1 MTSISV
7 EKYTGAE
14 GRKIVDGLAGL
25 RLKVFWDYPYLYE
38 GTLEYEKNYL
48 ETYFQARHSFIL
60 IVKDEGRI
68 VGATTGIWAD
78 EEEDSFKKPFIDYGL
93 DPKQVFYFGESVLL
107 PEYRGVGLGKIFMQ
121 ERENYARSLGF
132 IKTLAFCAVERPENH
147 PLKPEGYKP
156 LDEFWKARGFRPAP
170 GLFAEYSWKD
180 REEKAE
186 TKKRLN
192 FWLKNI
198 QE

>member
-7 EKYTGAE
+7 EKFIGAE
-14 GRKIVDGLAGL
+14 GRKVVEGLAEL

-38 GTLEYEKNYL
+38 GTLDYEKNYL
-48 ETYFQARHSFIL
+48 ETYFKAKHSFIL
-60 IVKDEGRI
+60 IVKDEEKI
-68 VGATTGIWAD
+68 VGATTGIWA
-78 EEEDSFKKPFIDYGL
+78 EEEEESFKKPLIQYGL
-93 DPKQVFYFGESVLL
+93 NPKEVFYFGESVLL

-121 ERENYARSLGF
+121 EREKYARSLGF
-132 IKTLAFCAVERPENH
+132 IKVLGFCSVERPAGH
-147 PLKPEGYKP
+147 PLKPEGYRP
-156 LDEFWKARGFRPAP
+156 LDEFWKSRGFKPAP
-170 GLFAEYSWKD
+170 GLYAEYSWKD
-180 REEKAE
+180 RGEKEE